1 MALRVGEIKDMM
13 RAVKKPCI
21 LKFITV
27 QQEKD
32 VKMFDVIYVQPIIF
46 IVDSLCIWKSWIFE
60 NKMITRSFDNKNGN
74 EIRVSLNLKSNKSFG
89 MIIR

>member
-32 VKMFDVIYVQPIIF
+32 VKMFDVIYVQPIRF
-46 IVDSLCIWKSWIFE
+46 IVDSLCI
-60 NKMITRSFDNKNGN
+60 
-74 EIRVSLNLKSNKSFG
+74 
-89 MIIR
+89 